1 MAKMLLEI
9 KFHYDDGTV
18 SHDLIECENPTK
30 WEGNSVL
37 TNMTKRAKFET
48 TAFPN
53 RKILKIEKKCVLACK
68 TKTKF
73 KHQTWCSGEGYVWPA
88 EWWKM

>member
-1 MAKMLLEI
+1 MAKMLFEI
-9 KFHYDDGTV
+9 KFHYDDGTI

-37 TNMTKRAKFET
+37 TNMAKRAKFET
-48 TAFPN
+48 TAFPKQ
-53 RKILKIEKKCVLACK
+53 KILKIEKKCVLACK
-68 TKTKF
+68 TKNF
-73 KHQTWCSGEGYVWPA
+73 KQHSWCSGDGYVWPA

>member
-1 MAKMLLEI
+1 MLFEL
-9 KFHYDDGTV
+9 KFYYKDGHV

-30 WEGNSVL
+30 WEGNTIL
-37 TNMTKRAKFET
+37 TNIAKRAKFET
-48 TAFPN
+48 TSFLEQ
-53 RKILKIEKKCVLACK
+53 KIVKIEKKCVLACK

-88 EWWKM
+88 EWWKMV

>member
-1 MAKMLLEI
+1 MAKMLFEI

-30 WEGNSVL
+30 WEGDTVL
-37 TNMTKRAKFET
+37 TNMAKRAKFET
-48 TAFPN
+48 TAFIK

-68 TKTKF
+68 TKNF
-73 KHQTWCSGEGYVWPA
+73 KQHGWCSGDGYVWPS